1 MGRPTDDPAE
11 LQTRVTSLHL
21 AGLDRVPAH
30 GGHGWVQPLIERAV
44 RGDVA
49 AFEQL
54 VEPQLP
60 ALYRLA
66 AAMVGPE
73 EARDVTQETLVTA
86 WRELRKLHRAEK
98 LEAWLRSILM
108 NRARNVLRTRRRH
121 PEVAFEPMAGHGIG
135 RFEEPMVG
143 LHGRWAVEDAL
154 ATLRPE
160 ERAVVVLHY
169 LADLTH
175 RQVAETLGIREGTVK
190 SRLHAG
196 LLTLRR
202 HYAEEPA

>member
-1 MGRPTDDPAE
+1 
-11 LQTRVTSLHL
+11 
-21 AGLDRVPAH
+21 
-30 GGHGWVQPLIERAV
+30 
-44 RGDVA
+44 
-49 AFEQL
+49 
-54 VEPQLP
+54 
-60 ALYRLA
+60 
-66 AAMVGPE
+66 
-73 EARDVTQETLVTA
+73 
-86 WRELRKLHRAEK
+86 
-98 LEAWLRSILM
+98 
-108 NRARNVLRTRRRH
+108 
-121 PEVAFEPMAGHGIG
+121 
-135 RFEEPMVG
+135 MVG